1 MTDLHVTDP
10 EIIHSIP
17 WVSSFLDSSA
27 PHAMDLAH
35 MLHPANLLDLP
46 LDIMRNG
53 YNPQFR
59 TVTVGLSAEFL
70 HHLHELLIVSG
81 DELATPIQTR
91 LSWSRPFG
99 PVRTKVWF
107 LERLPLAQV
116 SQP

>member
-1 MTDLHVTDP
+1 MTDLHVTNL
-10 EIIHSIP
+10 EIKHSIP
-17 WVSSFLDSSA
+17 WVSSFLDASA

-59 TVTVGLSAEFL
+59 TVTVGRSAEFL

-91 LSWSRPFG
+91 LS
-99 PVRTKVWF
+99 
-107 LERLPLAQV
+107 
-116 SQP
+116 